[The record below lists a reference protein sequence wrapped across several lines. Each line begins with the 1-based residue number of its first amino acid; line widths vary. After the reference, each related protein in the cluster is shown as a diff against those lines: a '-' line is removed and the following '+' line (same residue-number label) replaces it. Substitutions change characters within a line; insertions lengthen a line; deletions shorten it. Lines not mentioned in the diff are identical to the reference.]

1 MAAQKIG
8 YVRVSTTEQNTDR
21 QLTDVQL
28 DKVYTEKLSGKD
40 IKRPELQKM
49 LENLREGDAV
59 YVHSLDR
66 LARNLKDLI
75 VLVGLIKDKGC
86 SIHFVKENLSFSAEK
101 SDAMSNL
108 ILSVFGAVYEFERS
122 LIKERQ
128 REGIAVAVANGKFKN
143 CGRKS
148 ALTERQIVEIRK
160 LYSDRVS
167 VASLA
172 RLYDVSR
179 QTIYNALDDCRKDS
193 VSSLEEIMGMK
204 PETMK
209 DLNG

>member
-148 ALTERQIVEIRK
+148 ALTELQIIEIRK